1 MAACDP
7 VGPWLVGISESFRAG
22 KLKGNE
28 ELSGLLRLQLFL
40 EVEAPRGGRAHKER
54 LKQRDWV
61 TARSKGPR
69 QPGARGPEAHT
80 QEETGSYSGSMS
92 QERIL
97 LLPSDM
103 TLGDNQ
109 STILSVL
116 TNCRPL
122 WSNFAKVQEDWQVW
136 QW

>member
-1 MAACDP
+1 
-7 VGPWLVGISESFRAG
+7 
-22 KLKGNE
+22 
-28 ELSGLLRLQLFL
+28 
-40 EVEAPRGGRAHKER
+40 
-54 LKQRDWV
+54 
-61 TARSKGPR
+61 
-69 QPGARGPEAHT
+69 
-80 QEETGSYSGSMS
+80 MS